1 MSNISSFEEPLVSD
15 RHHPFPGSASR
26 FREGG
31 FPFPRNPVASE
42 EETNTSAGRPLDPKV
57 SRNGR
62 SLRTASPFQESTE
75 VVVPSK
81 TARFPKRTLPGR
93 CRLGV
98 SPKPAERELIC
109 RPRPAQARNEPRFRD
124 PKNRI
129 RGPPDPR
136 TGRQQHQRLT
146 SPGRGKPR
154 ESSDRSHHPL
164 GATGPGNS
172 WPEGSV
178 FPKLPSP
185 ALPPMPAR
193 RVLSVS
199 SVRCA
204 VSCAAIT

>member
-129 RGPPDPR
+129 RGPPDREPAGSSNR
-136 TGRQQHQRLT
+136 RLA
-146 SPGRGKPR
+146 SPDAENPEKALTEVITLSGLPVPGTPDPKAR
-154 ESSDRSHHPL
+154 SSRNCLHRRCRRCRPEKSSRSL
-164 GATGPGNS
+164 QFAAQ
-172 WPEGSV
+172 
-178 FPKLPSP
+178 FP
-185 ALPPMPAR
+185 ALR
-193 RVLSVS
+193 
-199 SVRCA
+199 
-204 VSCAAIT
+204 